1 MPETKSNY
9 FRIIKIYPNEEKK
22 NMAKNVFFLFQ
33 LKVRLPLIIIFSM
46 RYDLHYD
53 LTFIFF
59 VAFWNP

>member
-1 MPETKSNY
+1 
-9 FRIIKIYPNEEKK
+9 
-22 NMAKNVFFLFQ
+22 MAKNVFFLFQ

-59 VAFWNP
+59 IAFWNP